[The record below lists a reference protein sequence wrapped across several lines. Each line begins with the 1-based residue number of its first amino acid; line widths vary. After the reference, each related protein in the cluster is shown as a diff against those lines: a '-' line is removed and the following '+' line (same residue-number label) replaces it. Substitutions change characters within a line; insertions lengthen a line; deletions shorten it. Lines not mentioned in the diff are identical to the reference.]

1 MKWCGDNWG
10 CLVGE
15 DGRDLWCFW
24 PKERRLERVA
34 ELNRLDF
41 RGGIDPGRFRRVEFH
56 ELTNSDLLII
66 YELSM
71 KHSAF
76 A

>member
-1 MKWCGDNWG
+1 MGRGDY
-10 CLVGE
+10 V
-15 DGRDLWCFW
+15 DLWCFW

-41 RGGIDPGRFRRVEFH
+41 RVGIDPGRFRRVEFH

-66 YELSM
+66 
-71 KHSAF
+71 
-76 A
+76 